1 MEAPGRRRVEA
12 EMRKAVQTL
21 SVLCVCARGSP
32 RDAKGGGGGGG
43 SEAENYELW
52 PRPQK
57 RDSTIVW
64 TQFCPCFFS
73 LVCFNTSSVK
83 AKVGQPSGIVS
94 GESRIIHFPTAGL
107 SVRRVEKSK
116 SGGDVSI

>member
-12 EMRKAVQTL
+12 EMRQTVQTL

-32 RDAKGGGGGGG
+32 RDAKGGGGRRTMNSGPAKTGF
-43 SEAENYELW
+43 NNCL
-52 PRPQK
+52 
-57 RDSTIVW
+57 DTILPLF
-64 TQFCPCFFS
+64 FC

-83 AKVGQPSGIVS
+83 AKVGQPFGIVS
-94 GESRIIHFPTAGL
+94 GESRFIHFPTAGL
-107 SVRRVEKSK
+107 PFRRVEKSK